1 MTRILTIILLAIISV
16 AQASRLCAQNGSS
29 FYEGERVHAVLF
41 NYTNLPAD
49 SVAARNLK
57 SEIRG
62 TFKIYPHTVNRTLL
76 LDSYIE
82 RVKQLPEVASA
93 SYEIQPAATG
103 GIDVLV
109 DVTLSSTPKAK
120 GQKSGAF
127 VRGQGKDFP
136 VLYLDRQSLLTLK
149 IAAAE
154 MLYMNDNAWYAQ
166 PDKMLQGNPLVDNP
180 AGKGATGWVEGWTSA
195 GIYGITALSTRYN
208 IYVYGGVSYIISGSA
223 GRELFTDRSRVYGGV
238 EDAFVGISGGFGNWN
253 GGRLLYNLSYGRQQF
268 SIGQGFIIR
277 NTASN
282 GDNRGA
288 LQLNPRWAADYLF
301 LGSLSYNR
309 FLVQLFQ
316 LSPDELPIIDSRTVI
331 RGINTEWGD
340 GNAYQLGF
348 SFLQIPHSNFKYYTP
363 QGDQY
368 SREGL
373 QVYNIRYY
381 GNRPPGVAGLF
392 YKTEF
397 AYERNSNF
405 PMAAFAGYGEAGWSF
420 AQTRL
425 RPTVSYRFAYF
436 SGDNPNT
443 KRYERWD
450 PLLSGGNAEEWVLG
464 ANHFKVVQNS
474 NLMAHRI
481 QLSLRPSRKIEL
493 VPQLFYFQAVS
504 KNNIGGN
511 PALSELAHK
520 PYGYEVNMTGKYFYS
535 RNWYFHGHVA
545 YTIPGSGVQSALN
558 HDAKPWLSVMAF
570 ARFSF

>member
-1 MTRILTIILLAIISV
+1 MTRIIIILLLITVGWVQSL
-16 AQASRLCAQNGSS
+16 RLCAQNGSS

-49 SVAARNLK
+49 TVAARNLK
-57 SEIRG
+57 SEIRA
-62 TFKIYPHTVNRTLL
+62 TFKIYPHTINRTLL

-82 RVKQLPEVASA
+82 RVKQLSVVADA

-103 GIDVLV
+103 GIDIYV

-127 VRGQGKDFP
+127 IRGKGKDFP

-149 IAAAE
+149 ISAAE
-154 MLYMNDNAWYAQ
+154 MLYMNDNAWYAR
-166 PDKMLQGNPLVDNP
+166 PDLMLQGNPLVNHP
-180 AGKGATGWVEGWTSA
+180 AGKGATGWVEGWGSA
-195 GIYGITALSTRYN
+195 GIYGITALSAKYN
-208 IYVYGGVSYIISGSA
+208 IYVYGGVSYIVSGSA
-223 GRELFTDRSRVYGGV
+223 GQELFTDRSRVYGAV
-238 EDAFVGISGGFGNWN
+238 EDAFVGISGGIGNWR
-253 GGRLLYNLSYGRQQF
+253 GSSLQYNISYGRQQF

-277 NTASN
+277 NTSSN

-301 LGSLSYNR
+301 LTSLRYNR
-309 FLVQLFQ
+309 FMVQLFQ
-316 LSPDELPIIDSRTVI
+316 LSPDELPIIDSHTVI
-331 RGINTEWGD
+331 RGVNTEWGD
-340 GNAYQLGF
+340 GSAYQLGF
-348 SFLQIPHSNFKYYTP
+348 SFLQVPHSRFTYYTP
-363 QGDQY
+363 KGDQY
-368 SREGL
+368 GREGL

-381 GNRPPGVAGLF
+381 GNRPAGTPGLF

-397 AYERNSNF
+397 AYERNSRF

-420 AQTRL
+420 SNARL
-425 RPTVSYRFAYF
+425 RPAVSYRFAYF
-436 SGDNPNT
+436 SGDNPDT

-474 NLMAHRI
+474 NLIAHRL
-481 QLSLRPSRKIEL
+481 QLSLRPSRKVEL
-493 VPQLFYFQAVS
+493 VPQFFYFQAVS

-511 PALSELAHK
+511 PALSQLAHK
-520 PYGYEVNMTGKYFYS
+520 PYGYEMNMTGKYFCS
-535 RNWYFHGHVA
+535 RNWYFHGHIA
-545 YTIPGSGVQSALN
+545 YTIPGSGVRSALN
-558 HDAKPWLSVMAF
+558 DDAKSWLSIMAF

>member
-16 AQASRLCAQNGSS
+16 AQAYQLCAQNGSS

-49 SVAARNLK
+49 SIAARNLK
-57 SEIRG
+57 SEIRS
-62 TFKIYPHTVNRTLL
+62 TFKVYPHTVNRTLL

-82 RVKQLPEVASA
+82 RVKQLPEVADA
-93 SYEIQPAATG
+93 SYEIQPAAIG
-103 GIDVLV
+103 GIDILV

-127 VRGQGKDFP
+127 VRGHGKDFP
-136 VLYLDRQSLLTLK
+136 VLYLGRQSLLTLK
-149 IAAAE
+149 ISAAE

-195 GIYGITALSTRYN
+195 GIYGITALSVKYN

-223 GRELFTDRSRVYGGV
+223 GRELFTDRSRVYGAV
-238 EDAFVGISGGFGNWN
+238 EDAFVGVSGGFGNWN
-253 GGRLLYNLSYGRQQF
+253 GSSLQYNLSYGRQQF

-301 LGSLSYNR
+301 LGSLRYNR
-309 FLVQLFQ
+309 FMVQLFQ
-316 LSPDELPIIDSRTVI
+316 LDPDELPVVDSRTVI
-331 RGINTEWGD
+331 RGVNAEWGD

-348 SFLQIPHSNFKYYTP
+348 SFLQIPHSSFKYYTP

-368 SREGL
+368 SRQGL

-420 AQTRL
+420 AQARL

-436 SGDNPNT
+436 SGDNPDT

-464 ANHFKVVQNS
+464 ANHFKIVQNS
-474 NLMAHRI
+474 NLMVHKI
-481 QLSLRPSRKIEL
+481 QLSFRPSRKIEL

-535 RNWYFHGHVA
+535 RRWYFHGHVA

>member
-1 MTRILTIILLAIISV
+1 MTKVLTILLLVTVGWVQSF
-16 AQASRLCAQNGSS
+16 RLCAQNSSS

-49 SVAARNLK
+49 TVAARNIK
-57 SEIRG
+57 AEIRN
-62 TFKIYPHTVNRTLL
+62 TFKIYPHTVNRTIL

-82 RVKQLPEVASA
+82 RVKQLPVVDKA

-103 GIDVLV
+103 GIDIYV
-109 DVTLSSTPKAK
+109 DVTLASTPKTK

-127 VRGQGKDFP
+127 IRGNSKDFP
-136 VLYLDRQSLLTLK
+136 VLYLDKKSLLTLK
-149 IAAAE
+149 ISAAE
-154 MLYMNDNAWYAQ
+154 MLYMNNNAWYAR
-166 PDKMLQGNPLVDNP
+166 PDLMLAGNPLVDHP
-180 AGKGATGWVEGWTSA
+180 AGKGATGWVEGWASA
-195 GIYGITALSTRYN
+195 GIYGITALSTKYS
-208 IYVYGGVSYIISGSA
+208 IYVYGGVSYIVSGSA

-238 EDAFVGISGGFGNWN
+238 EDAFVGISGGIGNWRGN
-253 GGRLLYNLSYGRQQF
+253 SLQYNISYGRQQF

-301 LGSLSYNR
+301 LTSFRYNR
-309 FLVQLFQ
+309 FMIQFFQ
-316 LSPDELPIIDSRTVI
+316 LDPDELPVVDSHTII

-348 SFLQIPHSNFKYYTP
+348 SFLQVPHSRFTYYTP
-363 QGDQY
+363 KGDQY
-368 SREGL
+368 GREGL

-397 AYERNSNF
+397 AYERNSRF

-420 AQTRL
+420 SNARL

-436 SGDNPNT
+436 SGDNPDT

-474 NLMAHRI
+474 NLIAHRL
-481 QLSLRPSRKIEL
+481 QLSLRPSRKVEL
-493 VPQLFYFQAVS
+493 VPQFFYFQAVS

-511 PALSELAHK
+511 PALSQLAHK
-520 PYGYEVNMTGKYFYS
+520 PYGYEMNMTGKYFYS
-535 RNWYFHGHVA
+535 RNWYFHGHIA
-545 YTIPGSGVQSALN
+545 YTIPGSGVRSALN
-558 HDAKPWLSVMAF
+558 DDAKPWLSIMAF
-570 ARFSF
+570 VRFSF

>member
-1 MTRILTIILLAIISV
+1 MTRIIIILLLITVGWVQSL
-16 AQASRLCAQNGSS
+16 RLCAQNGSS

-49 SVAARNLK
+49 TVAARNLK
-57 SEIRG
+57 SEIRA
-62 TFKIYPHTVNRTLL
+62 TFKIYPHTINRTLL

-82 RVKQLPEVASA
+82 RVKQLAVVADA

-103 GIDVLV
+103 GIDIYV

-127 VRGQGKDFP
+127 IRGKGKDFP

-149 IAAAE
+149 ISAAE
-154 MLYMNDNAWYAQ
+154 MLYMNDNAWYAR
-166 PDKMLQGNPLVDNP
+166 PDLMLQGNPLVDHP
-180 AGKGATGWVEGWTSA
+180 AGKSATGWVEGWASA
-195 GIYGITALSTRYN
+195 GIYGITALSAKYN
-208 IYVYGGVSYIISGSA
+208 IYVYGGVSYIVSGSA
-223 GRELFTDRSRVYGGV
+223 GQELFTDRSRVYGAV
-238 EDAFVGISGGFGNWN
+238 EDAFVGISGGIGNWR
-253 GGRLLYNLSYGRQQF
+253 GSSLQYNVSYGRQQF

-277 NTASN
+277 NTSSN

-301 LGSLSYNR
+301 LTSLRYNR
-309 FLVQLFQ
+309 FMVQLFQ
-316 LSPDELPIIDSRTVI
+316 LSPDELPIIDSHTVI
-331 RGINTEWGD
+331 RGVNTEWGD

-348 SFLQIPHSNFKYYTP
+348 SFLQVPHSRFTYYTP
-363 QGDQY
+363 KGDQY
-368 SREGL
+368 GREGL

-381 GNRPPGVAGLF
+381 GNRPAGTPGLF

-397 AYERNSNF
+397 AYERNSRF

-420 AQTRL
+420 SNARL
-425 RPTVSYRFAYF
+425 RPAVSYRFAYF
-436 SGDNPNT
+436 SGDNPDT

-464 ANHFKVVQNS
+464 ANHFKMVQNS
-474 NLMAHRI
+474 NLIAHRL
-481 QLSLRPSRKIEL
+481 QLSLRPSHKVEL
-493 VPQLFYFQAVS
+493 VPQFFYFQAVS

-511 PALSELAHK
+511 PALSQLAHK
-520 PYGYEVNMTGKYFYS
+520 PYGYEMNMTGKYFCS
-535 RNWYFHGHVA
+535 RNWYFHGHIA
-545 YTIPGSGVQSALN
+545 YTIPGSGVRSALN
-558 HDAKPWLSVMAF
+558 DDAKSWLSIMAF